1 VVFFEEFQYGKW
13 YREMVQ
19 PMKRIWFHRTRRR
32 SERPLCPPD
41 RGWRRDSWW
50 RQSRIWYW
58 RNRKRPKRN

>member
-1 VVFFEEFQYGKW
+1 
-13 YREMVQ
+13 MVQ

-32 SERPLCPPD
+32 GERPLCPPD

-58 RNRKRPKRN
+58 RIRKRPKRN